1 MNQGQLC
8 IPPRPGGGWMGRE
21 EGGCVGGRV
30 GKSGGRV
37 MNVWDSHSTN
47 RYSNGSEMVTF

>member
-1 MNQGQLC
+1 MCRGEGLVC
-8 IPPRPGGGWMGRE
+8 RE
-21 EGGCVGGRV
+21 RV

-37 MNVWDSHSTN
+37 MNVWDGHSTD